1 MIYDI
6 SLPLS
11 DSTPVYPGDR
21 LVQIDRISDVA
32 RGDEFTLSEMTTS
45 LHAGTHIDAPS
56 HYIAGAASIE
66 ALDLNV
72 LAGDAMLVD
81 MPAAGAITANALDQL
96 ELAPDTTRLLL
107 RTNGKSA
114 LGECGAKWLVGFGIT
129 LVGIDGLS
137 IGFSEQCNAVH
148 RVLLE
153 GGVVIVESLN
163 LTAPPTG
170 QYQLICLPLN
180 IADAEAAPARAI
192 LIA

>member
-11 DSTPVYPGDR
+11 ESTPVYPGDR
-21 LVQIDRISDVA
+21 LVQVDRVCDVA
-32 RGDEFTLSEMTTS
+32 RGDKFSLSEMAVS

-66 ALDLNV
+66 AMDLSV
-72 LAGDAMLVD
+72 LTGDAMLVD
-81 MPAAGAITANALDQL
+81 MSANGAITADALDQL
-96 ELAPDTTRLLL
+96 DLPPETTRLLL
-107 RTNGKSA
+107 RTNGQSA
-114 LGECGAKWLVGFGIT
+114 LGECGAKWLVGFGVK

-137 IGFSEQCNAVH
+137 IGVSAQCNAVH
-148 RVLLE
+148 RTLLE
-153 GGVVIVESLN
+153 VGIIIVESLD
-163 LTAPPTG
+163 LSVPPAG

-180 IADAEAAPARAI
+180 IAEAEAAPARAI